1 MLRIIN
7 FSILIFCISL
17 LLIDCNKQSPNP
29 YINIADTTASYVGKE
44 VCRSCHWQVY
54 ETYMQTGMGKSWHY
68 ATKENSAADFS
79 PHKSVVYDSILNMYY
94 KATWQGDTMY
104 IVEYRLNGKD
114 TIHKREESVQYI
126 VGSGQHTNS
135 HLILRNGYLFQAPIT
150 FYTQQGKWDLAPGF
164 ENGLNSRFDRKIETE
179 CITCHNAYPKA
190 VEGSMNKYEQI
201 LTGIDCERCH
211 GPGSIHVAQKQ
222 LGNIVDTS
230 LGPDYTIVNP
240 RRLSIEQQNNLCQR
254 CHLQGVA
261 VLQESKNFFDF
272 KPSQILNTTMDVFL
286 PSYTQSDNNMLMASH
301 VERMKMSQ
309 CYIVSGN
316 MSCITC
322 HNPHVSVKN
331 TPISQFNAACKNC
344 HGEKKQC
351 KANIATRNKEND
363 NCTLCHMPKNKSI
376 DIPHVAVTDHL
387 IKKKIDTAQQKS
399 VAQFIEM
406 KCFNNDKVTK
416 LNRAVAF
423 MEFYER
429 YVPKQM
435 FLDSAIHYIYESG
448 IDTLKS
454 ENKELIR
461 YFYLNK
467 MYNKITQV
475 IDKEEN
481 IKCNDAWTFYR
492 IGEAYTI
499 QNKFEK
505 ANKYFKEAV
514 RLKPLALDF
523 VNKLA
528 TSFLNLQQ
536 LDSATFYFQKVIKEY
551 PQNAE
556 ANTGLGYIYMVKND
570 WEKAMLYTKKAV
582 TLRPDHVQS
591 IVNICVIYYNMGKK
605 ELIKPMLIHALSL
618 EPQNEQL
625 QAMKQELAL

>member
-1 MLRIIN
+1 MLRIVN
-7 FSILIFCISL
+7 FSILIFCISV
-17 LLIDCNKQSPNP
+17 LLIDCKQQSTNP
-29 YINIADTTASYVGKE
+29 YINITDTTVTYVGKE

-54 ETYMQTGMGKSWHY
+54 ETFMQTGMGKSWHY
-68 ATKENSAADFS
+68 ATKENSAADFL

-94 KATWQGDTMY
+94 QATWYGDTMY
-104 IVEYRLNGKD
+104 IVEYRLKGKD
-114 TIHKREESVQYI
+114 TIHRRAESVQYI

-150 FYTQQGKWDLAPGF
+150 YYTQQGKWDLAPGF
-164 ENGLNSRFDRKIETE
+164 EKGLNSRFDRKIETE

-230 LGPDYTIVNP
+230 LGADYTIVNP

-261 VLQESKNFFDF
+261 VLQDNKNFFDF
-272 KPSQILNTTMDVFL
+272 KPSQILNKTMDVFL
-286 PSYTQSDNNMLMASH
+286 PSYTHSDNNMLMASH

-309 CYIVSGN
+309 CFIVSGN

-331 TPISQFNAACKNC
+331 TPIQQFNIACKNC
-344 HGEKKQC
+344 HEGKKQC
-351 KANIATRNKEND
+351 TESTAQRNREND
-363 NCTLCHMPKNKSI
+363 NCTHCHMPKNKSI

-387 IKKKIDTAQQKS
+387 IKKKIEAAQEKS
-399 VAQFIEM
+399 VAKFIEM

-429 YVPKQM
+429 YVPKKM
-435 FLDSAIHYIYESG
+435 FLDSAILNIYESG
-448 IDTLKS
+448 IDTF
-454 ENKELIR
+454 NGTHKEMIR
-461 YFYLNK
+461 YLYLNK
-467 MYNKITQV
+467 MYNKITKV
-475 IDKEEN
+475 IDNEKDMKN
-481 IKCNDAWTFYR
+481 MDAWTLYR
-492 IGEAYTI
+492 IGEAYTL
-499 QNKFEK
+499 QNEYEK

-514 RLKPLALDF
+514 KLKPLALDF
-523 VNKLA
+523 ISKLA
-528 TSFLNLQQ
+528 TSFLNMRQI
-536 LDSATFYFQKVIKEY
+536 DSATFYFQKLIKEY
-551 PQNAE
+551 PNNAE
-556 ANTGLGYIYMVKND
+556 ANTGLGYIYIVKND
-570 WEKAMLYTKKAV
+570 WEKALFFTKNAV

-591 IVNICVIYYNMGKK
+591 IVNMCVIYYNIGKK
-605 ELIKPMLIHALSL
+605 ELIKPMLLHALSL

-625 QAMKQELAL
+625 KAMKQDLAL

>member
-1 MLRIIN
+1 MLRIVN
-7 FSILIFCISL
+7 FSILIFCTTL
-17 LLIDCNKQSPNP
+17 LLIDCNNRSSSP
-29 YINIADTTASYVGKE
+29 YLNITDTTASYVGKE

-79 PHKSVVYDSILNMYY
+79 PHKSVVYDSILDLYY
-94 KATWQGDTMY
+94 KATWHNDTMY
-104 IVEYRLNGKD
+104 IVEYRLKGKD
-114 TIHKREESVQYI
+114 TTHKRAESVQYI

-135 HLILRNGYLFQAPIT
+135 HLIMRNGYLFQAPIT
-150 FYTQQGKWDLAPGF
+150 YYTQQGKWDLAPGF

-190 VEGSMNKYEQI
+190 VEGSMNKYEQV

-230 LGPDYTIVNP
+230 QGADYTIVNP

-272 KPSQILNTTMDVFL
+272 KPSQILNKTMDVFL
-286 PSYTQSDNNMLMASH
+286 PSYTHSDNNMLMASH

-322 HNPHVSVKN
+322 HNPHISVKN
-331 TPISQFNAACKNC
+331 TPVSQFNTACKNC
-344 HGEKKQC
+344 HEEKKQC
-351 KANIATRNKEND
+351 TENIAIRNSNND
-363 NCTLCHMPKNKSI
+363 NCTHCHMPKNKSI

-387 IKKKIDTAQQKS
+387 IKKKIETTQEKS
-399 VAQFIEM
+399 IAQFIEM
-406 KCFNNDKVTK
+406 KCFNNDNVTK

-429 YVPKQM
+429 YVPKKM
-435 FLDSAIHYIYESG
+435 FLDSAIFYIYKSD
-448 IDTLKS
+448 IDTNKS
-454 ENKELIR
+454 PNKELIR

-467 MYNKITQV
+467 KYNKITQIV
-475 IDKEEN
+475 DNEKD
-481 IKCNDAWTFYR
+481 IKINDAWTFYR
-492 IGEAYTI
+492 IGEAYTV
-499 QNKFEK
+499 QDSFEK
-505 ANKYFKEAV
+505 ANKFFKEAV

-570 WEKAMLYTKKAV
+570 WEKAMVYTKKAV

-605 ELIKPMLIHALSL
+605 ALIKPLLLHALRL
-618 EPQNEQL
+618 EPQNKQL
-625 QAMKQELAL
+625 VAMKQELAL